1 MESYM
6 QIPAQQGTVNP
17 FIEGE
22 GSWEGSIIQRV
33 QDFALVKSLP
43 RKKSFFFLMGSA
55 MGV

>member
-1 MESYM
+1 M

-43 RKKSFFFLMGSA
+43 RKKSFFFLLGSA